1 MYKRYF
7 SNVCVIGLFFLSLP
21 VTSMKKGGL
30 EKGTWQALPG
40 ELQSKIV
47 RYLPTKQERLSA
59 KLISKNTFLWAK
71 SASLEDTKK
80 ALKLFF
86 MYPHLTDVTLLPQE
100 RDNFY
105 RALKRNWEPSTDIK
119 NVINGLLS
127 DNDIR
132 RFFYAHILEYLL
144 TPYFYSDVLRI
155 PRSHPCNRTRA
166 ICRPLHAHL

>member
-86 MYPHLTDVTLLPQE
+86 MYPHLTDDTFVKT
-100 RDNFY
+100 F
-105 RALKRNWEPSTDIK
+105 
-119 NVINGLLS
+119 
-127 DNDIR
+127 
-132 RFFYAHILEYLL
+132 LEKEKEM
-144 TPYFYSDVLRI
+144 I
-155 PRSHPCNRTRA
+155 
-166 ICRPLHAHL
+166 